1 LTSESGSDYVT
12 RFYRDDLAAQDL
24 IYVRVAVGESDLL
37 IGVSAQ
43 RGLDP
48 NEGALVLSRLRE
60 ETAEELVRV
69 RRGLKAYMYRYPA
82 FRSSLV
88 PLEVEPEAPP
98 LVREMADAAAKAGV
112 GPMAAV
118 AGAIAQAIGRFLM
131 SRFEDVVVE
140 NGGDVFLQSSRSRV
154 IGIYA
159 GRESRL
165 SGKLAIRL
173 DKDRF
178 PVGVCTS
185 AGTVGPSLS
194 FGSSDATTVI
204 AKDAALA
211 DAAATAVGNRVVSER
226 DIGSAI
232 EFGSRIPGVEG
243 IVVVKG
249 DKFGTWGRVELVYPR
264 PA

>member
-1 LTSESGSDYVT
+1 LTSKTGSDYVT
-12 RFYRDDLAAQDL
+12 RFYRDDLSVQDL
-24 IYVRVAVGESDLL
+24 TYLRVAVGESDLM

-43 RGLDP
+43 RDLDP
-48 NEGALVLSRLRE
+48 NEDALVLSRLRE
-60 ETAEELVRV
+60 EIAGELVRV
-69 RRGLKAYMYRYPA
+69 RRGLKAYIYRHPS

-98 LVREMADAAAKAGV
+98 LVREMAEAAAKAGV

-131 SRFEDVVVE
+131 NRFEDVVVE
-140 NGGDVFLQSSRSRV
+140 NGGDIFLQSSRSRI
-154 IGIYA
+154 IGVYA
-159 GRESRL
+159 GRMTKL
-165 SGKLAIRL
+165 SGRLAIRL
-173 DKDRF
+173 GEDRF
-178 PVGVCTS
+178 PIGVCTS

-204 AKDAALA
+204 SKDAALA
-211 DAAATAVGNRVVSER
+211 DAAATAVGNRVVSES
-226 DIGSAI
+226 DIGGAI

-249 DKFGTWGRVELVYPR
+249 VRFGTWGRVELV
-264 PA
+264 